1 MLLAYLLSG
10 IFLLFGAFSGHQPYM
25 RIEKLN
31 KTNLLNSILAAT
43 ALFTVLM
50 AAYMTGYFPQAV
62 AASFMMCMYSFVA
75 GFFAGYAIRL
85 IQLRGSAGNILYM
98 HRSFWVDHAPGL
110 AAILIILYGIYR
122 TSILI
127 DQPVTG
133 LRLTSGLSLMAFGFF
148 GLTLKIVPE
157 FRSRGVLFLDRI
169 VPWKQV
175 IAWRWHTEEVIC
187 IEFMH
192 RPGLPGEQVREFFT
206 TIPPEDRKQ
215 VETVLKSKMDDSRK
229 DRKKML
235 GLGED

>member
-1 MLLAYLLSG
+1 MLLTYLLSG
-10 IFLLFGAFSGHQPYM
+10 IFLLFGAFVGHQPYL
-25 RIEKLN
+25 RIENLN
-31 KTNLLNSILAAT
+31 KTNVLNTILAAT
-43 ALFTVLM
+43 ALFTILM
-50 AAYMTGYFPQAV
+50 AAYMTGYFPQEV
-62 AASFMMCMYSFVA
+62 AAPFMMCIYSFVA
-75 GFFAGYAIRL
+75 GFFSGYAIRL
-85 IQLRGSAGNILYM
+85 IQLRGRAGDILYM

-133 LRLTSGLSLMAFGFF
+133 IRLTSGLSLMAFGFF

-157 FRSRGVLFLDRI
+157 FRSRGILFLDRI

-175 IAWRWHTEEVIC
+175 IAWRWHSEEVIC
-187 IEFMH
+187 LEFVH
-192 RPGLPGEQVREFFT
+192 RPGQSDEQVREFLT

-215 VETVLKSKMDDSRK
+215 VETVLESKMDDSSK
-229 DRKKML
+229 ARKKML